1 MTEPQT
7 GAADSTEQEKYHL
20 VVRDNACVVCS
31 TKEEFARFSIVPT
44 LYRAHFPNTYK
55 SHSTHDVMLLCFQCQ
70 ERAQRYQYALKK
82 YISRKL
88 NVKLDSQSDKKN
100 NNTKISKIKWA
111 VGLLQSVGGKLP
123 VARRGYLRSIVLA
136 EVLYLSSV

>member
-1 MTEPQT
+1 
-7 GAADSTEQEKYHL
+7 
-20 VVRDNACVVCS
+20 
-31 TKEEFARFSIVPT
+31 
-44 LYRAHFPNTYK
+44 
-55 SHSTHDVMLLCFQCQ
+55 MLLCFQCQ